1 VMASSALSRNP
12 SMSMP
17 EPPPKSLRS
26 TTGPRYPA
34 IPGRYHGKA
43 EEVGFEPAVSPLH
56 LARW

>member
-17 EPPPKSLRS
+17 EPPPKRLGS

-34 IPGRYHGKA
+34 IPSRYHRKA
-43 EEVGFEPAVSPLH
+43 EEM
-56 LARW
+56 W